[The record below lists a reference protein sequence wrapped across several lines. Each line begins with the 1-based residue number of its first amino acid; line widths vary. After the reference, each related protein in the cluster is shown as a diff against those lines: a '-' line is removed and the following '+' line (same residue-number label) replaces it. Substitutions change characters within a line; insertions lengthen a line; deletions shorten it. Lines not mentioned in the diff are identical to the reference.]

1 MKHHR
6 LKPTKFIPSCLI
18 LCWGFFFSSF
28 TLPGQSLRSQDSL
41 RTIINRSTGKD
52 KFEAILALMRAS
64 LQSEPT
70 KSLSLS
76 HDAVSVALEMGD
88 SLLHTRALYA
98 QGFIQTKLS
107 SFDEAIQTL
116 NRALKI
122 AHKNSYQQEEGKI
135 LNSLA
140 ICYSLTGDHDRALE
154 YHFQTLSIHESL
166 NNKEEMAITYNNIGF
181 IHFKLKDYKTALGY
195 FLTSLKLKEEISS
208 NFDLESLHINIGLCY
223 NQLKDF
229 VSGEKFIRKAL
240 AVCGNHCAPGIYME
254 ADLALGIMYLTR
266 KQYRESL
273 QLLEAALSKA
283 KQNKELRYQM
293 ETLIAM
299 ADVHIE
305 KKEFQSAEIILREC
319 EAVGRSTQLMDQKIE
334 LLRRF
339 VTVYYR
345 TDELEKAIT
354 YQQRLSSVLDSVRS
368 NEKLKNLGTI
378 LAGEAQKERLKIIES
393 DNGALQQ
400 LNEDYNAL
408 LAIASVQTIGLVS
421 GLLLVGLLCFKS
433 IQMARTKH
441 GQRAQELEEVLTQ
454 LKQQHRGDVD
464 SQTPPRKQN

>member
-1 MKHHR
+1 
-6 LKPTKFIPSCLI
+6 
-18 LCWGFFFSSF
+18 
-28 TLPGQSLRSQDSL
+28 
-41 RTIINRSTGKD
+41 
-52 KFEAILALMRAS
+52 
-64 LQSEPT
+64 
-70 KSLSLS
+70 
-76 HDAVSVALEMGD
+76 
-88 SLLHTRALYA
+88 
-98 QGFIQTKLS
+98 
-107 SFDEAIQTL
+107 
-116 NRALKI
+116 
-122 AHKNSYQQEEGKI
+122 
-135 LNSLA
+135 
-140 ICYSLTGDHDRALE
+140 
-154 YHFQTLSIHESL
+154 
-166 NNKEEMAITYNNIGF
+166 
-181 IHFKLKDYKTALGY
+181 
-195 FLTSLKLKEEISS
+195 
-208 NFDLESLHINIGLCY
+208 
-223 NQLKDF
+223 
-229 VSGEKFIRKAL
+229 
-240 AVCGNHCAPGIYME
+240 ME

-266 KQYRESL
+266 KQYSESL

-378 LAGEAQKERLKIIES
+378 LAGEAQKERLKNIES
-393 DNGALQQ
+393 DNGVLQQ

-408 LAIASVQTIGLVS
+408 VAIASVQTIGLVA
-421 GLLLVGLLCFKS
+421 GLILVGLLCFNS

-454 LKQQHRGDVD
+454 LKQQHGGDVD
-464 SQTPPRKQN
+464 SQTPRRKKN